1 MNNFLKRIPLF
12 SDLPEQDLDQLCDV
26 IQEVRLSAGEEL
38 FAQGSTGD
46 MAYVIRDG
54 ELEILREAEGRKV
67 LLAVRKV
74 GEVIGEMSLLHEA
87 PRMASVRARTD
98 TLLLALSQEH
108 FDELLNTSTSAARA
122 MLHTITTRL
131 RATESMLRQSEK
143 IAQLGTLTAGVAHE
157 LNNPAAAV
165 QRGAGQLK
173 PLIEKLQ
180 DAVQGLSEL
189 DLTDA
194 QQGMLYG
201 LDNEVQERAAQLE
214 SLDSLTRS
222 DREYEIETWL
232 DGHNVSNAWEM
243 APALVSMG
251 FTEQRLSE
259 LFELFSQ
266 EVFGIVTAWLSA
278 RYAVYSLLEEVE
290 QGSKQISQ
298 IVKAL
303 KSYAYLDQAPVQ
315 MIDVHEGLDNTLVML
330 RSKLKGGVSVNRAYA
345 EDLPRI
351 QAYGSELNQVWTNLI
366 DNAVDAMDG
375 KGEIRIHTRSEGE
388 WVVVEILDTG
398 SGIPQEIQSKI
409 FDPFF
414 TTKEQGK
421 GTGLGLDISYKIV
434 VQRHMGDIRVT
445 SQPGKTCFEVWLP
458 VNFDDVESGKVSVP
472 GMDRMDDERKIQIYK
487 DSKNIAVVGMST
499 KPTRPAHSVPAF
511 LQEKGYRII
520 PVRPGVDEI
529 LGEKAYP
536 DLMSIPDPV
545 DVVLIFRRSEEV
557 PLIVEQAIATGAKVI
572 WMQQGIVNESA
583 AASARDAGLDVVMDT
598 CMRVEHRR
606 LFSDI

>member
-12 SDLPEQDLDQLCDV
+12 SDLPEQDLDQLCGV

-38 FAQGSTGD
+38 FTQGSTGD
-46 MAYVIRDG
+46 MAYVIREG

-122 MLHTITTRL
+122 MLHTITSRL
-131 RATESMLRQSEK
+131 QATESMLRQSEK

-180 DAVQGLSEL
+180 EAVQGLSNL

-194 QQGMLYG
+194 QRTMLSG

-214 SLDSLTRS
+214 SLGSLTRS
-222 DREYEIETWL
+222 DREYELETWL

-251 FTEQRLSE
+251 FTKERLSE

-266 EVFGIVTAWLSA
+266 EVFGVVTAWLSA

-330 RSKLKGGVSVNRAYA
+330 RSKFKGGVSINRAYA

-366 DNAVDAMDG
+366 DNAVDALEG
-375 KGEIRIHTRSEGE
+375 HGEISIHTRSEGE

-434 VQRHMGDIRVT
+434 VQRHRGDIRVT

-520 PVRPGVDEI
+520 PVRPGIDEL

-536 DLMSIPDPV
+536 DLLSIPNPV

-557 PLIVEQAIATGAKVI
+557 PLIVEQAIAIGAKVI